1 MNKQKWKEIIEVR
14 GLTQKHLAKKI
25 GVSETDISSYIA
37 GRRRPNHERLVAMCR
52 LLNCKIVDLYPNSK
66 RQVTY
71 KLT

>member
-1 MNKQKWKEIIEVR
+1 MNKQKWKEIIDDR
-14 GLTQKHLAKKI
+14 GRTQKHIAKKI
-25 GVSETDISSYIA
+25 GVSDTDISSYIA
-37 GRRRPNHERLVAMCR
+37 GRRKPNHERLVAMCR

>member
-1 MNKQKWKEIIEVR
+1 MNKQKWKEIIEDR
-14 GLTQKHLAKKI
+14 GLTQKHIAKKI